1 MKNIIIIGARGYE
14 KEYGGWETFVTNLI
28 NNYND
33 KNTIFYVPELTHK
46 KRNNNVEVR
55 NGVTCPQIY
64 VPKQGSMTMM
74 TFAFKATLYFMKYI
88 KKEKLENV
96 VMYTLGYRVGP
107 LFTLI
112 HRKLT
117 SWGVKIVIN
126 PDGIEWQRAKWN
138 FLVKSYLKFSEKT
151 MINASD
157 YVVCDSK
164 NIEKYVKDKYKKKE
178 NKTTFIAYGA
188 YLKDV
193 KDIDKK
199 TKAFMDMHDIKKR
212 EYYLIVGRF
221 VPENNYELIIREY
234 MKSST
239 KKDLVIVSNVE
250 QNKFYEKLKL
260 TTGFDKD
267 SRIKFVGPVYDQEIL
282 VRLRKNAKAYI
293 HGHSAG
299 GTNPSLLEAL
309 SITDVN
315 ILYDACYNKEV
326 GEDAAIY
333 FSNEEGSLCKQIEI
347 IEKFKS
353 KEQNEYGEKAKNRIK
368 EEYTW
373 EIVVKKYKKLFD
385 KLLKNKNE

>member
-14 KEYGGWETFVTNLI
+14 SKYGGWETFVTNLV

-33 KNTIFYVPELTHK
+33 KDTKFYIPELNHDRK
-46 KRNNNVEVR
+46 NKNVEIR
-55 NGVTCPQIY
+55 NGVICPQIY

-74 TFAFKATLYFMKYI
+74 TFAFLATLYFKKKI
-88 KKEKLENV
+88 KKEKMENV
-96 VMYTLGYRVGP
+96 IMYMLGYRVGP

-112 HRKLT
+112 RRSLKKM
-117 SWGVKIVIN
+117 GVVIVHN

-138 FLVKSYLKFSEKT
+138 FLIKQYLKFSERT

-157 YVVCDSK
+157 YIVCDSK
-164 NIEKYVKDKYKKKE
+164 NIEKYIKERYPKKAD
-178 NKTTFIAYGA
+178 KTTFIAYGA
-188 YLKDV
+188 YLNDI

-199 TKAFMDMHDIKKR
+199 TKDFMDKHNIVKR

-221 VPENNYELIIREY
+221 VPENNYELVIREY

-250 QNKFYEKLKL
+250 ENKFYNKLKEK
-260 TTGFDKD
+260 TEFDKD
-267 SRIKFVGPVYDQEIL
+267 KRIKFVGPVYDKDIL
-282 VRLRKNAKAYI
+282 VRLRKNAKGYI

-315 ILYDACYNKEV
+315 ILFNAPYNMEV
-326 GEDAAIY
+326 GEDACIY
-333 FSNEEGSLCKQIEI
+333 FSNEEGSLTKALET
-347 IEKFKS
+347 IEKFKI
-353 KEQNEYGEKAKNRIK
+353 KDQTEYGNKAKNRIK
-368 EEYTW
+368 EAYTW
-373 EIVVKKYKKLFD
+373 EIVVNKYKKLFN
-385 KLLKNKNE
+385 KLLKNNKE